1 MDSLDKLADVATHMN
16 LEPTGEPTLIQPKLG
31 FDQTVTACGAVIK
44 KDPIHSPLGRS
55 IGELGISKA
64 AVAGGKTI
72 PLLKTMM
79 TTACERNCFYCPFR
93 AGRSSMRRQTFKPE
107 EMAKAFMQVHKAGKA
122 KGLFLSSGIIKG
134 SVTTQDK
141 IIETADILRNKYR
154 FRGYIH
160 LKVMPGVEKDQ
171 IRRSMELASR
181 LSVNLEAPNDKR
193 LHMLAPKKEFVR
205 ELVRPLQW
213 MDEIRKNELAHNSW
227 NGRWASSVTQFVV
240 GAVGESDLELLSTS
254 ERMIKMYKLQR
265 VYYSAFS
272 PIRDTP
278 FEELTAENPMRQHRL
293 YQSSFLF
300 RDYGYDLE
308 EMPFDQQGNLP
319 LGEDPKMA
327 WAKRNLRENPA
338 EINTADRQ
346 ALLRIPGV
354 GPKGADKILQ
364 ARRRGTISEVRHLQ
378 QLGVVTRRMEPYV
391 LLNGRRPER
400 QLRLF

>member
-1 MDSLDKLADVATHMN
+1 MDTFKKLADVATHMN
-16 LEPTGEPTLIQPKLG
+16 LEPTGEHTLVQPKLALG
-31 FDQTVTACGAVIK
+31 PAVAPCGVPVPQPPATR
-44 KDPIHSPLGRS
+44 LGRS
-55 IGELGISKA
+55 IGELGVSN
-64 AVAGGKTI
+64 AVVSGGKTI

-93 AGRSSMRRQTFKPE
+93 AGRSRMRRQTFKPE
-107 EMAKAFMQVHKAGKA
+107 EMAQAFMQMHKTGKVE
-122 KGLFLSSGIIKG
+122 GLFLSSGIIKG

-141 IIETADILRNKYR
+141 IIETADILRHKYR

-171 IRRSMELASR
+171 VRRLMGLASR

-193 LHMLAPKKEFVR
+193 LQLLAPKKEFVR

-213 MDEIRKNELAHNSW
+213 IDEIRRNELPRDSW

-254 ERMIKMYKLQR
+254 ERMIKNYQLQR

-272 PIRDTP
+272 PIVDTP
-278 FEELTAENPMRQHRL
+278 FESLPAENLMRQHRL

-308 EMPFDQQGNLP
+308 EMPFDAQGNLP
-319 LGEDPKMA
+319 LDEDPKVA
-327 WAKRNLRENPA
+327 WAKHNLRENPA
-338 EINTADRQ
+338 EINTADRPL
-346 ALLRIPGV
+346 LLRIPGV
-354 GPKGADKILQ
+354 GPQGADKILQ
-364 ARRRGTISEVRHLQ
+364 ARRRGVISEMAHLKR
-378 QLGVVTRRMEPYV
+378 LGVVTRRMEPYV